1 MARRPTLPNAEN
13 CTSSELEAAIRCAR
27 SPRSR
32 DRLIAMRALLQGF
45 GFAQVHC
52 IFCTTAKTLHN
63 WVLRFNARGIG
74 GLVEGA
80 RPGRPRKI
88 SRDQSERYK
97 ELIEE
102 PSLAGRTHWTA
113 RKFHGYLR
121 AELDQQLSYSTVLRW
136 LHEEG
141 FRLKV
146 PQPWPDRQDEA
157 QRAAW
162 LVRLRELLADERVEL
177 WYGDEMG
184 VEGDPRPRRR
194 WAKKGE
200 RTRLTR
206 NGDHL
211 RFNVCG
217 IVCPRTGQFYA
228 LEFSHSN
235 RAAFQAFL
243 DHASADVDFARRR
256 NVLIVDNASWHKS
269 ASLRWGAFEPLYL
282 PPYSPDLN
290 PIEKLWMV
298 IKAEFFTDFVAKDRG
313 QLIERLD
320 AALLWAMERQHQN
333 KTTCNNRKYL

>member
-1 MARRPTLPNAEN
+1 MRAAPTLAGYRRM
-13 CTSSELEAAIRCAR
+13 AAIHLILRGQPPSFAALAHAVHR
-27 SPRSR
+27 SSVQRWIS
-32 DRLIAMRALLQGF
+32 
-45 GFAQVHC
+45 
-52 IFCTTAKTLHN
+52 
-63 WVLRFNARGIG
+63 RFNAAGID
-74 GLVEGA
+74 GLLDA
-80 RPGRPRKI
+80 PRSGRPRKI
-88 SRDQSERYK
+88 SRAQSERYRG
-97 ELIEE
+97 LIER
-102 PSLAGRTHWTA
+102 PTAAGQAHWTA
-113 RKFHGYLR
+113 KKFHGYLR
-121 AELDQQLSYSTVLRW
+121 SELDHELSYSTVLRW

-146 PQPWPDRQDEA
+146 PQPWPDRQDEE

-194 WAKKGE
+194 WVRKGE
-200 RTRLTR
+200 RARVTR
-206 NGDHL
+206 NGDHI

-298 IKAEFFTDFVAKDRG
+298 IKAEFFTDFVAKDRD

-320 AALLWAMERQHQN
+320 AALLWAIERQQGN
-333 KTTCNNRKYL
+333 KKTCSIRAEL